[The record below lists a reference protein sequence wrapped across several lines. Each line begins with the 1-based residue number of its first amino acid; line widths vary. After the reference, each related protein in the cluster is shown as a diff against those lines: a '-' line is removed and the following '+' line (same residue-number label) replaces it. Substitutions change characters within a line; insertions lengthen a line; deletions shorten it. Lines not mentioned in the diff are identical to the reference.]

1 MADKNYIG
9 FLRTANPTQ
18 CFGCE
23 ACVQICPHS
32 ALSMK
37 EDEEGFR
44 YPQLNTNRCVECGLC
59 NRTCPIENPVLK
71 NEESQEAFG
80 GYAKNDEIRCLSTSG
95 GAFSCIVE
103 AWCKKDYVIFGAV
116 SVGLDVF
123 HSYITDKKQ
132 IESFRK
138 SKYSQSVIGDSYL
151 KARQFLREGKYVL
164 FSGTPCQI
172 AGLMRFL
179 SIGKTDIARLLT
191 VEVVCEGVPSP
202 LYIRKMNS
210 YVREKYNSKIFN
222 LDYRFKDGKYDNIN
236 IHNNVTRKGRW
247 DFEVMSIILNNGKQL
262 KRDRWFNPFWSI
274 WLNHLMNRPSCY
286 VCLFT
291 TKQRIADIT
300 LGDLWGVHIYC
311 PELYGSNGG
320 ASLMISNT
328 LKGHEAAYQASKL
341 MLGHTLNIDDAVKF
355 QGPMR
360 KCVPMNPLRK
370 EFMNELIDPAISYKE
385 LNKKWV
391 KKPTI
396 KLIISKYLWGN
407 HQKVRLTNL
416 KQKLFRK

>member
-1 MADKNYIG
+1 MSDSKCIG
-9 FLRTANPTQ
+9 FLRTGNTAQ

-37 EDEEGFR
+37 EDKEGFR
-44 YPQLNTNRCVECGLC
+44 YPQLDATRCVECGLC
-59 NRTCPIENPVLK
+59 NKVCPIENPVLK
-71 NEESQEAFG
+71 NYEPQNVFG

-95 GAFSCIVE
+95 GAFSCIVD

-116 SVGLDVF
+116 SIGLDVF

-132 IESFRK
+132 IDSFRK

-151 KARQFLREGKYVL
+151 KVRQFLKEGKYVL

-172 AGLMRFL
+172 SGLMKYL
-179 SIGKTDIARLLT
+179 SIGKTAITRLLT

-210 YVREKYNSKIFN
+210 YIKEKYKSKIFN
-222 LDYRFKDGKYDNIN
+222 LDYRFKDGKYDAPNMRNNI
-236 IHNNVTRKGRW
+236 TRKGRW
-247 DFEVMSIILNNGKQL
+247 DFEVMYLTLENGKQL
-262 KRDRWFNPFWSI
+262 KKDRWFNPFWSI
-274 WLNHLMNRPSCY
+274 WLSHLMNRPSCY
-286 VCLFT
+286 SCPFT
-291 TKQRIADIT
+291 TKQRVADIT

-311 PELYGSNGG
+311 SDLYGSNGG
-320 ASLMISNT
+320 TSLMISNT

-341 MLGHTLNIDDAVKF
+341 MFGHALNIDDAIKF

-370 EFMNELIDPAISYKE
+370 EFMTELMNPSISYGE
-385 LNKKWV
+385 LNKKWA
-391 KKPTI
+391 KKPTM

-407 HQKVRLTNL
+407 HQKVRVANL
-416 KQKLFRK
+416 KQKLFGK